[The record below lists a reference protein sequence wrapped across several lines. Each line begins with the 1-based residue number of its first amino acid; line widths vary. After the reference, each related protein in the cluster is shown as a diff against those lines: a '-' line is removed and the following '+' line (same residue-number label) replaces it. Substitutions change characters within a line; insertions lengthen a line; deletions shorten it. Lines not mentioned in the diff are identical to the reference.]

1 LHSFY
6 PLAKFHMR
14 SEVTDVGVAY
24 LSRHIDVRRELN
36 SSAAGT
42 KH

>member
-1 LHSFY
+1 
-6 PLAKFHMR
+6 MR

-24 LSRHIDVRRELN
+24 LSRHIDVRLELN

-42 KH
+42 KHWRQNLFSKV